1 MIAQFYRDPT
11 KQISFII
18 DPPHLFKKIRNSV
31 LSSLSSGLIQSYQR
45 LLTVNGKYVIRKMW
59 ADAFTWDQLNTFKT
73 HHKLTNEHIFP
84 NGAQKIR
91 NKLAYECLNDNMLNL
106 MIQFSSTLS
115 SAGQED
121 LSQAIEFLRRTS
133 FLVSF
138 FMDTRPIKI
147 NNDQRLVLL
156 QEAYDWFE
164 AWENEGCDVV
174 DAHKRHKSLLTM
186 QTREDLDYLF
196 HGFMYLVDICI
207 DKL

>member
-1 MIAQFYRDPT
+1 
-11 KQISFII
+11 
-18 DPPHLFKKIRNSV
+18 
-31 LSSLSSGLIQSYQR
+31 
-45 LLTVNGKYVIRKMW
+45 MW

-196 HGFMYLVDICI
+196 HGFMSLVDICI